1 MPDSKQGNPHDVH
14 QAASRI
20 PDPTPEELNAHKR
33 KKAGK
38 KLAWRPDEEL
48 GHYRTFRKVCRAA
61 APQWCSRAQLSST

>member
-1 MPDSKQGNPHDVH
+1 MAGQQGVLSHGDVH

-20 PDPTPEELNAHKR
+20 PDPTLEELNAHKR

-48 GHYRTFRKVCRAA
+48 GHYRTFRKVC
-61 APQWCSRAQLSST
+61 CES